1 VVGLM
6 LVEVPLAGDFTVV
19 TLLASVAAVLPD
31 VAAVLLGVA
40 AVVLLVLWASP
51 KAMRETIAGR
61 GLDLSGTK
69 EVVVG
74 DFSVVLVEDED
85 EVAVVLPSGV
95 AAVVV
100 SVCGQY
106 VLAGSP

>member
-1 VVGLM
+1 M
-6 LVEVPLAGDFTVV
+6 LDEVLLLGGFTVV
-19 TLLASVAAVLPD
+19 TLLATVAAVPLD

-40 AVVLLVLWASP
+40 AVVVLVLWASP
-51 KAMRETIAGR
+51 KAMRETIAGL
-61 GLDLSGTK
+61 GLDRSGTK
-69 EVVVG
+69 VVAASG
-74 DFSVVLVEDED
+74 GFSEVLVEDGED
-85 EVAVVLPSGV
+85 EVVLPSGV